1 MGFLCWMAVL
11 LALLLSAHDSLAVVD
26 QNQLTT
32 LIKQVLNRYKPGY
45 KAKNQYN
52 QHYMKTPMFSLVV
65 SIPFNNKTKQYD
77 ISQLPDGTLVKKTIL
92 DCNVYVGQRVVAATL
107 LKWPDVLDQCPNGN
121 VSWPDFQRR
130 CPKGVRT
137 WSDVSEQCNI
147 PVNVT
152 RADHAEYRTVQ
163 NISTLLRNHSQNDL
177 LLFYVYASPCAQK
190 CTNISNTAN
199 ILQKIQPV
207 GHLKNFAF
215 VFSKVFKPRG
225 SESLPVEELRG
236 ALTDLG
242 STIGLQNIFRCD
254 DSNGSMNC
262 MNCSS
267 HGEVAQ
273 ECYVDQ
279 HSGQHS
285 IG

>member
-1 MGFLCWMAVL
+1 MGFLCWMAVS

-26 QNQLTT
+26 QNQLRT
-32 LIKQVLNRYKPGY
+32 LIKQVLNIYKPSY
-45 KAKNQYN
+45 TAKNQYM

-92 DCNVYVGQRVVAATL
+92 DCYVYIGQRVVAATV

-121 VSWPDFQRR
+121 VLWPDFQRG

-137 WSDVSEQCNI
+137 WSDVSKQCN
-147 PVNVT
+147 VKT

-163 NISTLLRNHSQNDL
+163 DIGTLLLNHSQNDL

-199 ILQKIQPV
+199 ILQKIQRV

-236 ALTDLG
+236 ALTALG

-254 DSNGSMNC
+254 DSNDSMNC
-262 MNCSS
+262 TNCSS
-267 HGEVAQ
+267 HGEVAR

-279 HSGQHS
+279 RSGQQS